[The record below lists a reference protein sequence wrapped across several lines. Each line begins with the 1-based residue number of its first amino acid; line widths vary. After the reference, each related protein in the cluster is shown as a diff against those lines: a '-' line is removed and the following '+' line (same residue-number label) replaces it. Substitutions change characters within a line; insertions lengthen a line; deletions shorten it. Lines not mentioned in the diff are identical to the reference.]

1 MTRVATTI
9 TTSALEGLP
18 LFGEP
23 HNQGGLMPT
32 YMCYAHEG
40 QITAEQ
46 KSHIA
51 AGIARTHSRFT
62 GAPVAFC
69 QCIFRNLES
78 DEHFIG
84 LQPALDNGVFVYGHI
99 RAERTSA
106 AKNHIL
112 MEIRDLLIEVLNVP
126 ESVVWVYLNDL
137 AHTDMVEFGRVLP
150 EQGGERDW
158 VDELPADLRDEL
170 ATRGGGDQ
178 LWWR

>member
-1 MTRVATTI
+1 V
-9 TTSALEGLP
+9 
-18 LFGEP
+18 
-23 HNQGGLMPT
+23 PT

-46 KSHIA
+46 KSDIA
-51 AGIARTHSRFT
+51 AGIARIHSRFT

-69 QCIFRNLES
+69 QSVFRNLES

-84 LQPALDNGVFVYGHI
+84 LEPARYNGVFVFGHI
-99 RAERTSA
+99 RAERTTA

-112 MEIRDLLIEVLNVP
+112 MGIRDLLMGVLNVP

-137 AHTDMVEFGRVLP
+137 NHTDMVEFGQVLP
-150 EQGGERDW
+150 EPGSEQTW

-170 ATRGGGDQ
+170 ATRSGGDEL
-178 LWWR
+178 LWR

>member
-1 MTRVATTI
+1 
-9 TTSALEGLP
+9 
-18 LFGEP
+18 
-23 HNQGGLMPT
+23 MPT

-46 KSHIA
+46 KSQIA

-69 QCIFRNLES
+69 QCIFRNLKS

-84 LQPALDNGVFVYGHI
+84 LQPARDSGVFVYGHI

-106 AKNHIL
+106 TKNHIL
-112 MEIRDLLIEVLNVP
+112 MEIRGLLTGVLNVP

-158 VDELPADLRDEL
+158 VDGLPADLRDEL
-170 ATRGGGDQ
+170 VTRGDGDQ
-178 LWWR
+178 PRWR